1 MREEYFEIFDIEK
14 HSKLDFFRD
23 KKSSRRKTP
32 AASKL
37 VLKWAYLRI
46 LAANEAQL
54 LVCALMT

>member
-54 LVCALMT
+54 LV